1 MAKKMKARIDQ
12 GFSLI
17 EILVVVFI
25 IGILVTAVS
34 LSIDIGGSGSVNE
47 NVQKQAEKLLQFS
60 VLAGDQAVL
69 TGDPI
74 GLLLIPPGSE
84 KTWRYAWQHYRGGV
98 WRELPA
104 PFTIQTLHEDLEL
117 AIKIEGEEIR
127 FEGLEEDEV
136 RLPTV
141 VFYPGGEVTPFFLTL
156 FNRSDIEIKEV
167 LSSQRNGRVEWLE
180 AEDIEA
186 WQ

>member
-1 MAKKMKARIDQ
+1 MKTRRAQ

-25 IGILVTAVS
+25 IGIMVTVVS
-34 LSIDIGGSGSVNE
+34 LSIDFGESGSVNE
-47 NVQKQAEKLLQFS
+47 NLQKQTEQLLEFSILAE
-60 VLAGDQAVL
+60 DQAVL
-69 TGDPI
+69 TGNPI

-84 KTWRYAWQHYRGGV
+84 KTWRYAWQYYRGGV
-98 WRELPA
+98 WRDMAA
-104 PFTIQTLHEDLEL
+104 PFSVQVLHEDLEL
-117 AIKIEGEEIR
+117 AIEVEGEEIR
-127 FEGLEEDEV
+127 FERLDKDEV

-156 FNRSDIEIKEV
+156 FDRSDIDIREV
-167 LSSQRNGRVEWLE
+167 LSSQRNGRAEWLE
-180 AEDIEA
+180 PEDLEE